1 MSKQIWTAE
10 SIFPGHPDK
19 LADAVADAIVAEAG
33 RREKRALVGVEVAV
47 HRNNVFITGRVA
59 CTGAEDID
67 FNRLV
72 RDVYA
77 SAGYNET
84 WYPSADQVNVAHDLC
99 LGPLIDGESDY
110 RALSDDQS
118 IVTGYAINSA
128 ATDFLPI
135 EHYACRHLCRALEKL
150 PVEHP
155 ELLLGPDGKVI
166 IHLEE
171 TLDTAR
177 ITSVSVSL
185 QQQIEGNPI
194 DLHRTIG
201 ETVEEYCVALAS
213 ACPEFVFDA
222 KPEIEVNGAGNF
234 AVGGPEGDNGLSG
247 KKLVVDAYGP
257 RVPIGGGALSGKD
270 FFKVDRAGA
279 IAARRLAKA
288 VVQSGQA
295 EQCTVTLSFHPG
307 ADKPRIVSLKNERGE
322 LLSAGCWEQL
332 FDFRLESIGE
342 GYTGT
347 ADLIEVA
354 RHGHFTDPDLPWEQ
368 LSFDAVRRVG

>member
-47 HRNNVFITGRVA
+47 HRNHVFITGRVA
-59 CTGAEDID
+59 CTDAETID
-67 FNRLV
+67 FEKLV
-72 RDVYA
+72 GDVYA
-77 SAGYNET
+77 SAGYNDT
-84 WYPSADQVNVAHDLC
+84 WYPSAKELQVAHDLC
-99 LGPLIDGESDY
+99 LGPLVEGEAAY

-118 IVTGYAINSA
+118 IVTGYAIDSPE
-128 ATDFLPI
+128 TDYLPI
-135 EHYACRHLCRALEKL
+135 EHYLCRHLCRSLEQLPAL
-150 PVEHP
+150 HP
-155 ELLLGPDGKVI
+155 GLLLGPDGKVI
-166 IHLEE
+166 VHLEE
-171 TLDTAR
+171 SDTTYRLTA
-177 ITSVSVSL
+177 VSVSL

-194 DLHRTIG
+194 ELHRTIG
-201 ETVEEYCVALAS
+201 ETVEEYCLSLAS
-213 ACPEFVFDA
+213 ACPSFVFDA
-222 KPEIEVNGAGNF
+222 KPELEVNGAGNF

-288 VVQSGQA
+288 IVQSGQA
-295 EQCTVTLSFHPG
+295 RECTVTLSFHPG

-322 LLSAGCWEQL
+322 LLPSGSWSRL
-332 FDFRLESIGE
+332 FDFRLEAIGE
-342 GYTGT
+342 RYTGT
-347 ADLIEVA
+347 ANLIDVA
-354 RHGHFTDPDLPWEQ
+354 RYGHFTDPDLPWEH
-368 LSFDAVRRVG
+368 LSFDAVRKAG